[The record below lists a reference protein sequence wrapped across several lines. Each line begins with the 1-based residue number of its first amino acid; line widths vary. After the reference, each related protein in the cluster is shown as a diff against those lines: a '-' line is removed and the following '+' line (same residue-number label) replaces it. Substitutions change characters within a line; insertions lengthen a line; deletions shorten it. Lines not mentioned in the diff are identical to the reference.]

1 MIFVF
6 VFFAILVS
14 LVWFDYFRNIGGI
27 YKSNLVFLL
36 CCFFA
41 GALSPFPILLLQTY
55 APQLFP
61 LEHGGGQLNDIIH
74 AVIQIG
80 FVEEFF
86 KTIFFFAVFVFFRNK
101 ITQPLDYIV
110 GISLAALGFATVENV
125 IYLSSYGI
133 GILLS
138 RGIISVAGHMIFS
151 SFVAYAMMM
160 RQFKKEYFK
169 WYTFFLYFAWGVI
182 AHGAFDYCLFESEHN
197 ILAFFAFFIL
207 FLFTI
212 EIYATV
218 INNAL
223 CTATDFTY
231 SRFIDPH
238 FVRRRFFLGFGIV
251 ALSAVVVFFLLPKN
265 PGRFNVN
272 SLRFAIYVVGVV
284 GTRFSRFKL
293 IKDRWDELS
302 IRLPFVQAPDNGL
315 ERSPSRWRIRG
326 EATNEVMLA
335 KYFQKECT
343 VNIISTRNT
352 FLNYNRL
359 AYIEDKIHMEK
370 DIAMYKVRVY
380 DNGRDG
386 NYRTYGITPRTGD
399 NDVWGKEYPI
409 VALML
414 SEEILWEALPGTP
427 IQNMSFVEW
436 VYISG

>member
-36 CCFFA
+36 CCFFV

-61 LEHGGGQLNDIIH
+61 LEHGGGQLNDFIH
-74 AVIQIG
+74 AFIQVG

-86 KTIFFFAVFVFFRNK
+86 KTIFFFSVFVFFRNK

-125 IYLSSYGI
+125 IYLSNYGL

-138 RGIISVAGHMIFS
+138 RGIISASGHMIFS

-169 WYTFFLYFAWGVI
+169 WYTFFLYFAWAVI

-197 ILAFFAFFIL
+197 DLAFVAFFVM
-207 FLFTI
+207 FLFII

-218 INNAL
+218 LNNAVN
-223 CTATDFTY
+223 TAPDFTY

-238 FVRRRFFLGFGIV
+238 LVRKRFFLGFGIV
-251 ALSAVVVFFLLPKN
+251 ALSAVVVFVLLPKN
-265 PGRFNVN
+265 PGRFSVN
-272 SLRFAIYVVGVV
+272 SLRFAIYVVGV
-284 GTRFSRFKL
+284 
-293 IKDRWDELS
+293 
-302 IRLPFVQAPDNGL
+302 
-315 ERSPSRWRIRG
+315 
-326 EATNEVMLA
+326 
-335 KYFQKECT
+335 
-343 VNIISTRNT
+343 IS
-352 FLNYNRL
+352 
-359 AYIEDKIHMEK
+359 
-370 DIAMYKVRVY
+370 
-380 DNGRDG
+380 
-386 NYRTYGITPRTGD
+386 
-399 NDVWGKEYPI
+399 
-409 VALML
+409 
-414 SEEILWEALPGTP
+414 
-427 IQNMSFVEW
+427 
-436 VYISG
+436 